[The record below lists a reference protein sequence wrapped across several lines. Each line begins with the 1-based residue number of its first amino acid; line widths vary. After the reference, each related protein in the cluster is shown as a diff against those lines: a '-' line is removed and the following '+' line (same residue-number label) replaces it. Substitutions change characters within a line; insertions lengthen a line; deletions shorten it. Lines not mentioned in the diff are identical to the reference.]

1 MTPAQATFPYLSRY
15 LSLDAPT
22 SWQPEDLS
30 PEQRTALSLDLREIL
45 TAYAAYIPARLLHHQ
60 LREPQPG
67 RVQGAFWQGSLLFAD
82 LSGFTALSEKLSVL
96 GRQGAEEV
104 SGIINHVF
112 DGLIAEVNR
121 HQGML
126 LKFGGDALTAFFDA
140 DTLGLAHASAA
151 TSAALGMQ
159 QRMADFDHLETRAG
173 TFRLGLR
180 VGVHSGRLFAAEV
193 GDSSHIELVVTGHEV
208 NRVALAQE
216 IAYPGEV
223 VITDETVALLKGVEL
238 DARDAGFHRVRRL
251 LFLALPQPLAPPLQA
266 DGADDLASLEWLA
279 ARVLALRPYLIRR
292 LPRRFL
298 ETSDIGLGEFRPV
311 TVMFVNFYDF
321 SAMLEVFGDDAEG
334 AAVALNAYFQRA
346 QAVIQRYDGVVNKVD
361 MYTHGDKIMALFGA
375 PLAHED
381 DTLRAVRC
389 ALELDQALHAANADI
404 ADLLPSDC
412 RPNRLAHKIGIN
424 TGIVFAGRV
433 GGTQRYE
440 YTVMGPAVNLA
451 ARLMTA
457 AAEQTTL
464 ISSTTRFAVE
474 HVVDVAEQPPLALKG
489 LAEPIVPARLVG
501 VRAQQL
507 RQAKSV
513 AGMHLPALVGRDR
526 EFARLTQAAA
536 RALNGSGGLIALV
549 GDAGTGK
556 TRLLEELLHYLVFQS
571 GLPTAAGGVPSFA
584 LCSNDCQSYDQL
596 TSYSALRAILR
607 PILHMQPSET
617 AVDPS
622 AARLPDAPAASISRQ
637 IDARVAYLAPELRR
651 FAPLLSDVSGV
662 VLPESDLTRALS
674 PQQRHDR
681 LQDLL
686 VALMLGAVDESPL
699 VVMIEDVHWI
709 DPSSLEIIQR
719 LSQILQTVDV
729 PLLLL
734 LSYRTE
740 PPIAA
745 PWESHSHSL
754 RLHLPELSGDSSKQ
768 LLQQL
773 LAGVPPPEM
782 LPLLERSQGNPYFI
796 EEMVRSLIETDTL
809 RRDAAGAWQFAAD
822 IEQVAVPNSIEGLLL
837 TRLDRLDEARHE
849 LVQSAAVIGR
859 RFSHAIVAGLH
870 PDVARVDADLQSLAR
885 DAMIIR
891 DHQEPEPAY
900 LFRHTLLRDVAYQ
913 GILYARRREL
923 HGKVAR
929 RIEIVYANYLD
940 EYLAILADHYLRAE
954 SWELAFH
961 YHVAAGRKA
970 QQRFANQSALTLFQT
985 ALALAPRLAVSRSP
999 ATSVARLVEIHE
1011 RLGDLQLLLAEYAA
1025 AEAHY
1030 REGLRLLAAQPDTN
1044 HHSRVRLHRLL
1055 ATLFER
1061 RSDYDAAFDW
1071 IARALAIAADT
1082 PLEQARCE
1090 LVAAMLHFRRGEYD
1104 PALELARQGL
1114 AIAEALEAIADQAY
1128 AHLLIGTL
1136 RRDQGD
1142 FAAGIAAIER
1152 ARTLFEQINDLNQ
1165 LSNTLNNLGMVYQ
1178 QTGRWQQSVESY
1190 ERSLAISEN
1199 IGDVL
1204 AVARTSNNL
1213 AVILVGRNELQR
1225 AAEMYKLS
1233 SEQFARIGSQLGVAV
1248 TTYNRGEV
1256 LLLQGRAEAA
1266 LELFQH
1272 SIVLFEQ
1279 IKVRNFLPEVLR
1291 LAAEATLALEQI
1303 AAAHEYAARSLA
1315 LADELGMTVEVAA
1328 AHRVQGQIALY
1339 RHDLAPAAMLLNQAL
1354 SELQPLDNRYEL
1366 GKVLVW
1372 LARLARYQD
1381 RIDQAREQ
1389 LAQAERIFQELD
1401 AQRDLAALQSVRDE
1415 FAGFL

>member
-1 MTPAQATFPYLSRY
+1 MTPAHATYPYLSRY
-15 LSLDAPT
+15 LSLDAVT
-22 SWQPEDLS
+22 DLQPEDLS
-30 PEQRTALSLDLREIL
+30 PEQCAALGADLRETL
-45 TAYAAYIPARLLHHQ
+45 TAYAAYIPARLLHYQ

-67 RVQGAFWQGSLLFAD
+67 RVQGMFWHGSLLFAD
-82 LSGFTALSEKLSVL
+82 LSGFTALSEKLSVI

-126 LKFGGDALTAFFDA
+126 LKFGGDALTAFFDEEM
-140 DTLGLAHASAA
+140 LGLAHASAA

-159 QRMADFDHLETRAG
+159 QRMAEFDYLETRAG

-193 GDSSHIELVVTGHEV
+193 GDNSHIELVVTGHEV

-216 IAYPGEV
+216 IAEPGEV
-223 VITDETVALLKGVEL
+223 VVTDETVALLKGVDLE
-238 DARDAGFHRVRRL
+238 ARAASFHRVRNL
-251 LFLALPQPLAPPLQA
+251 LFLALPQPAPLPVQA
-266 DGADDLASLEWLA
+266 EGASDLASLEWLA

-311 TVMFVNFYDF
+311 TVVFVNFYDF
-321 SAMLEVFGDDAEG
+321 SAMLDALGDDAER
-334 AAVALNAYFQRA
+334 AAALLNAYFQRA

-375 PLAHED
+375 PVAHED
-381 DTLRAVRC
+381 ATLHAVRC
-389 ALELDQALHAANADI
+389 ALELDQALQAANAEI
-404 ADLLPSDC
+404 ADLLPPGC
-412 RPNRLAHKIGIN
+412 RPTHLAHKIGIN

-451 ARLMTA
+451 ARLMSA

-464 ISSTTRFAVE
+464 ISPATRLVVE
-474 HVVDVAEQPPLALKG
+474 YIIDVEEQAPLALKG
-489 LAEPIVPARLVG
+489 LAEPIVAARLIG
-501 VRAQQL
+501 VRSRQL
-507 RQAKSV
+507 RQSTAV
-513 AGMHLPALVGRDR
+513 AGMQMPGLVGRER
-526 EFARLTQAAA
+526 EFARLVPAAT
-536 RALNGSGGLIALV
+536 RALNESGTLLAVV
-549 GDAGTGK
+549 GDVGVGK
-556 TRLLEELLHYLVFQS
+556 TRLLEELVKHLVLHT
-571 GLPTAAGGVPSFA
+571 GLPLEAGGVPSFV

-596 TSYSALRAILR
+596 TPYSALRPILRAILQ
-607 PILHMQPSET
+607 IQPVET
-617 AVDPS
+617 AVGPRSQGGTDTS
-622 AARLPDAPAASISRQ
+622 ATTVSRQ
-637 IDARVAYLAPELRR
+637 IDAQVQQLAPELRR
-651 FAPLLSDVSGV
+651 FTPLLSDVLGIP
-662 VLPESDLTRALS
+662 LPESDLTRALS

-686 VALMLGAVDESPL
+686 VALTLGAVDESPL
-699 VVMIEDVHWI
+699 VVLIEDIHWA

-719 LSQILQTVDV
+719 LSQILQTVGI

-734 LSYRTE
+734 LSYRPE

-745 PWESHSHSL
+745 PWEEHPHSL
-754 RLHLPELSGDSSKQ
+754 RLDLAELSSDSGRQ
-768 LLQQL
+768 LLQEL
-773 LAGVPPPEM
+773 LGGAPPAEM

-796 EEMVRSLIETDTL
+796 EEMVRSLLETGTL
-809 RRDAAGAWQFAAD
+809 RHDDSGAWQIATA
-822 IEQVAVPNSIEGLLL
+822 IEQAGVPNSIEGLLL
-837 TRLDRLDEARHE
+837 ARLDRLDEVRYE
-849 LVQSAAVIGR
+849 LLQSAAVIGR
-859 RFSHAIVAGLH
+859 RFPRAIVAGLH
-870 PDVARVDADLQSLAR
+870 PVDQVDEHLHVLAQ
-885 DAMIIR
+885 DEMIVP

-929 RIEIVYANYLD
+929 RIETVYAGHLD
-940 EYLAILADHYLRAE
+940 EYMAILADHYLRAE
-954 SWELAFH
+954 AWELAFT
-961 YHVAAGRKA
+961 YHVAAGMQA
-970 QQRFANQSALTLFQT
+970 QQRFANQAALTLFKT
-985 ALALAPRLAVSRSP
+985 ALELAPRLVGIWSP
-999 ATSVARLVEIHE
+999 AIRVARLVEIHE

-1030 REGLRLLAAQPDTN
+1030 REGLRLLAEQADADKHT
-1044 HHSRVRLHRLL
+1044 RVRLHRLL

-1071 IARALAIAADT
+1071 IERALAIAADA
-1082 PLEQARCE
+1082 PLELARCD
-1090 LVAAMLHFRRGEYD
+1090 LVAAMLHFRRGAYE

-1114 AIAEALEAIADQAY
+1114 AIAEKLEAVADQAY

-1136 RRDQGD
+1136 RRDQSD
-1142 FAAGIAAIER
+1142 FAASIAAIER
-1152 ARTLFEQINDLNQ
+1152 ARALFEQINDLNQ
-1165 LSNTLNNLGMVYQ
+1165 LSNALNNLGMVYQ
-1178 QTGRWQQSVESY
+1178 QTGQWQQSVESY
-1190 ERSLAISEN
+1190 ERSLSISEN

-1256 LLLQGRAEAA
+1256 LLLQDQATAA
-1266 LELFQH
+1266 LKLFER
-1272 SIVLFEQ
+1272 SIELFEQ

-1291 LAAEATLALEQI
+1291 LAAEATLAREQI
-1303 AAAHEYAARSLA
+1303 AAAREYAARSLA
-1315 LADELGMTVEVAA
+1315 LADELGMAVEVAVA
-1328 AHRVQGQIALY
+1328 RRVQGQIALHQ
-1339 RHDLAPAAMLLNQAL
+1339 HDLVLAGTLLTQAL
-1354 SELQPLDNRYEL
+1354 DELRPLDNRYEL

-1372 LARLARYQD
+1372 LARLAMQ
-1381 RIDQAREQ
+1381 QARIAQAGEQ

-1401 AQRDLAALQSVRDE
+1401 AQRDLAALQAIRE
-1415 FAGFL
+1415 ELAGMT